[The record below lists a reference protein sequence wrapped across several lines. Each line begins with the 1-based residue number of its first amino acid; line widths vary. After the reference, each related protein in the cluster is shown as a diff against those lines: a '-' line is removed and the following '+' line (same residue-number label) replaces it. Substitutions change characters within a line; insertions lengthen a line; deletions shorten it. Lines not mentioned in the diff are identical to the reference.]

1 MQLWAMVMGQDS
13 LRLLRCGVVSFIKNV
28 EVQAWGLIT

>member
-1 MQLWAMVMGQDS
+1 MQLWARVMWQDS
-13 LRLLRCGVVSFIKNV
+13 LRLLHCGVVSFIKHV